1 MEKDSLKKGYKN
13 RNGGNQDMVSY
24 FTGSPQ
30 ESKGMSGEFGDDWL
44 KNLDN
49 KPRAKPQPQSQP
61 QAKPQPKKSEAPAP
75 APSKKNVPE
84 RDALLSAFN
93 EKYGVLN
100 LKGKEYDETLARFSK
115 NWNAD
120 KEEYGKAEPR
130 KDSKKD
136 SNWLSELIAY
146 GSRDHSRK

>member
-1 MEKDSLKKGYKN
+1 MEKDSLKKGYKS
-13 RNGGNQDMVSY
+13 RNGGNQDAVSY
-24 FTGSPQ
+24 FTGS
-30 ESKGMSGEFGDDWL
+30 SGGDWL
-44 KNLDN
+44 KSLDN
-49 KPRAKPQPQSQP
+49 KPQAKPQPQSQP

-75 APSKKNVPE
+75 APAPAPKNNPE

-115 NWNAD
+115 KWNAD
-120 KEEYGKAEPR
+120 KQEYGKAEPR

>member
-1 MEKDSLKKGYKN
+1 MEKDSLKKGYKS
-13 RNGGNQDMVSY
+13 RNGGNQDAVSY
-24 FTGSPQ
+24 FTGS
-30 ESKGMSGEFGDDWL
+30 SGGDWL

-49 KPRAKPQPQSQP
+49 KPQAKPQPQSQP

-75 APSKKNVPE
+75 ATAQKKNPE

-115 NWNAD
+115 KWNTD

-130 KDSKKD
+130 KDSKED
-136 SNWLSELIAY
+136 SGFLAKLIAY
-146 GSRDHSRK
+146 GSRDYPKK

>member
-1 MEKDSLKKGYKN
+1 MYQGKEPKWKEPSA
-13 RNGGNQDMVSY
+13 
-24 FTGSPQ
+24 TPTPQ
-30 ESKGMSGEFGDDWL
+30 
-44 KNLDN
+44 
-49 KPRAKPQPQSQP
+49 QQS
-61 QAKPQPKKSEAPAP
+61 KPQPKDVE

-84 RDALLSAFN
+84 KDALLSAFN

-100 LKGKEYDETLARFSK
+100 LKGKEYDETLARFSNK
-115 NWNAD
+115 WNAD